1 MRRVPVN
8 RTINI
13 ICGVFLVCGLAFLGI
28 SIYTISNTRSFV
40 AQAEMARG
48 EVVDLEYRRDNSG
61 SSASGGAYY
70 PVVKYRTAAGDQRTL
85 YGNTGSSPPSYR
97 VGEAV
102 DVLYAPTNPSDA
114 RIAGFFSLWL
124 VALITGVLGWL
135 FSLGGAGVM
144 IARRV
149 AARRVRDLR
158 LHGTPVETE
167 VQNVE
172 MNGGFEV
179 NGRSP
184 WRIVT
189 RWLDPTRNELHLF
202 HSENLWFDPTPFIN
216 SKRVVVFIDPN
227 NPKRYSMDVSFLPTL
242 VS

>member
-28 SIYTISNTRSFV
+28 SIYTVRSTRSFV
-40 AQAEMARG
+40 AQAETVRG

-102 DVLYAPTNPSDA
+102 DVLYDPTNPSDA
-114 RIAGFFSLWL
+114 RIAGFFSIWL
-124 VALITGVLGWL
+124 VPLIAGVLGWL
-135 FSLGGAGVM
+135 FSLASGGVM

-149 AARRVRDLR
+149 AARRVRDLP
-158 LHGTPVETE
+158 LYFST
-167 VQNVE
+167 
-172 MNGGFEV
+172 
-179 NGRSP
+179 
-184 WRIVT
+184 
-189 RWLDPTRNELHLF
+189 
-202 HSENLWFDPTPFIN
+202 
-216 SKRVVVFIDPN
+216 
-227 NPKRYSMDVSFLPTL
+227 FLPAISATSL
-242 VS
+242 LAGVPAGSLSAVLSPLSSYGGHSCRRRSSSIHSTGTTSTASCSSCCQWPW